1 MLKPEAFWR
10 LSSKIGVLMRRQAL
24 SLIAAA
30 ALAFSA
36 SQASADSV
44 ELSGFEFNP
53 ASIISVDSAAPGTV
67 VSYTN
72 IEAGE
77 FAGTLNGASFLT
89 YCTELTQT
97 VAFNVV
103 YNDYSVVSG
112 VTAWGA
118 AKSLAI
124 DHLMSA
130 ALGGGFPTNA
140 DQSIAIQAAI
150 WEILYETGPT
160 YDFSTGSFTASSING
175 TTQGVL
181 DALDFSFAAS
191 FPITVHVDQ
200 LQSPSAQDFLVV
212 TEVPEPSTYAL
223 MFAGLVGMGFVARRR
238 QQQS

>member
-1 MLKPEAFWR
+1 
-10 LSSKIGVLMRRQAL
+10 MRRQTL
-24 SLIAAA
+24 SLLAAA
-30 ALAFSA
+30 SLAFAA

-44 ELSGFEFNP
+44 ELTGFAFNP

-67 VSYTN
+67 VSFTDLQ
-72 IEAGE
+72 AGE
-77 FAGTLNGASFLT
+77 FVGTLNGASFMT
-89 YCTELTQT
+89 YCTELTQE
-97 VAFNVV
+97 ASFNVN
-103 YNDYSVVSG
+103 YNDYTAVSG

-130 ALGGGFPTNA
+130 VLGGGFPTNA
-140 DQSIAIQAAI
+140 DQSVAVQAAI

-160 YDFSTGSFTASSING
+160 YDFSTGSFTATSVNA
-175 TTQGVL
+175 TTQGIL

-191 FPITVHVDQ
+191 YPITVHVDQ

-223 MFAGLVGMGFVARRR
+223 MFAGLVSVGFVARRR
-238 QQQS
+238 QQKR

>member
-1 MLKPEAFWR
+1 MH
-10 LSSKIGVLMRRQAL
+10 RQAL
-24 SLIAAA
+24 SMIAAA

-36 SQASADSV
+36 SQASADTV
-44 ELSGFEFNP
+44 ELTGFQFNP
-53 ASIISVDSAAPGTV
+53 PSIISVDSAAPGTV
-67 VSYTN
+67 VAFTD

-77 FAGTLNGASFLT
+77 FAGTRNGASFLT
-89 YCTELTQT
+89 YCTELTQEA
-97 VAFNVV
+97 AFGIT
-103 YNDYSVVSG
+103 YNDYNVVSG

-130 ALGGGFPTNA
+130 VLGGGFPTNA
-140 DQSIAIQAAI
+140 DQSVAIQAAI
-150 WEILYETGPT
+150 WEILYETGPI

-181 DALDFSFAAS
+181 DAFDFSVAS
-191 FPITVHVDQ
+191 SSPITVHVDQ
-200 LQSPSAQDFLVV
+200 FQSPSAQDFLVV

-238 QQQS
+238 QRQR